1 MSTKLSVFIATSL
14 DGYIARHDG
23 SIDWLELANATVPA
37 GEDCGYADFMQ
48 TVDAIVMGRATF
60 EKVLCFP
67 DWPYSNTPVYVLSTT
82 ISRLPAGMPSSV
94 RLLNA
99 TPDDVVKITAEA
111 GRQHLYIDG
120 GQTIQAFLRAGLI
133 TDLTITVIPVLIG
146 SGIKLFGELD
156 GDINVNL
163 LSSRSWPFG
172 FVQSH
177 YAVRTEAS
185 SDVEMP

>member
-23 SIDWLELANATVPA
+23 SIDWLERANATVPA

-67 DWPYSNTPVYVLSTT
+67 DWPYSNTPVYVLSST

-120 GQTIQAFLRAGLI
+120 GQTIQSFLRAELI
-133 TDLTITVIPVLIG
+133 TDLTITVIPALIG